1 MEQQS
6 IIWMGG
12 KYSGQLREGIPDG
25 YGRLL
30 LPQGAGYDGLWQ
42 NGKPHGRG
50 TITYK
55 TGGSYEGEFK
65 DGRQYGYGVYT
76 RPDGRKIRGLW
87 EKGKLVRQLEDLD
100 ETDLDHQFKA
110 QEIDTDLATDHRIR
124 GKAERKRASR
134 FDSVNAAIRVDG
146 LSHWYGKLQAVN
158 NISFTVYPGEILGFL
173 GPNGAG
179 KSTTIKVLT
188 GQLPLKG
195 GSAQILGREI
205 GRDDPIIQSQI
216 GVSFEEKNLYLEMT
230 ALENLVFFASLFGIR
245 RPDSLKALKRVG
257 LADRARDRVANYSKG
272 MRQRLMIAR
281 AFINQ
286 PKVLFL
292 DEPTDGLDPVT
303 ATAIRK
309 TIKEEAERGAAVLL
323 TTHNMFEADELSDR
337 VAFINEGEIV
347 ALDTAENLKLKYGKR
362 AIRIRLRDGD
372 GVREEE
378 LPLDG
383 EKSSTRLS
391 QLAASPHLLTI
402 HTEEATLEA
411 IFIRLTGRGL
421 V

>member
-1 MEQQS
+1 MVT
-6 IIWMGG
+6 
-12 KYSGQLREGIPDG
+12 P
-25 YGRLL
+25 
-30 LPQGAGYDGLWQ
+30 A
-42 NGKPHGRG
+42 
-50 TITYK
+50 
-55 TGGSYEGEFK
+55 
-65 DGRQYGYGVYT
+65 
-76 RPDGRKIRGLW
+76 
-87 EKGKLVRQLEDLD
+87 
-100 ETDLDHQFKA
+100 
-110 QEIDTDLATDHRIR
+110 ID
-124 GKAERKRASR
+124 
-134 FDSVNAAIRVDG
+134 VDN
-146 LSHWYGKLQAVN
+146 LSHWYGSLQAVKE
-158 NISFTVYPGEILGFL
+158 ISFEVYPGEILGFL

-188 GQLPLKG
+188 GQLPLG
-195 GSAQILGREI
+195 GGAAKILGRAI
-205 GRDDPIIQSQI
+205 GKEDPQIQSQI

-230 ALENLVFFASLFGIR
+230 ALENLDFFASLFGIR
-245 RPDSLKALKRVG
+245 NAGSLEALKRVG
-257 LADRARDRVANYSKG
+257 LADRARDRVSNYSKG

-303 ATAIRK
+303 AAAIRK

-347 ALDTAENLKLKYGKR
+347 ALDTAESLKLKYGKR
-362 AIRIRLRDGD
+362 SVRVRLRAGD
-372 GVREEE
+372 GVREEH

-383 EKSSTRLS
+383 EQSSTRLS
-391 QLAASPHLLTI
+391 ELAASPDLMTI

-421 V
+421 VG